1 MELGKW
7 LEQTS
12 LLVICNEGVFYIML
26 NTYLD
31 LLEKFTSLIPM
42 LGRFHRAKWVE
53 HCIEKYLKS
62 ILIFCFDIHRN
73 KWFDEDYTT
82 QSL

>member
-1 MELGKW
+1 
-7 LEQTS
+7 
-12 LLVICNEGVFYIML
+12 
-26 NTYLD
+26 
-31 LLEKFTSLIPM
+31 M

-82 QSL
+82 